1 MPASGQDAAAL
12 ARQRGG
18 VSPAEHSETDPAA
31 LPRTGTAA
39 LHADP
44 PQGLLQNRGCRTAA
58 GLGGLPL
65 SAPVVKRDGYGQAI
79 GFSNGRTSGVAAP
92 DAGADG
98 TGSGPLHRGAPSDA
112 GRRTLPDGPRVV
124 GTAEDQPPD
133 AAGVSLLGRDPL
145 LLRLRQGALP
155 RVGYR
160 TGAGRALFRLTM
172 MAGPCRQTKDGPECS
187 GPSLARRPVESR
199 AELLRLSE
207 VDGDGLAV
215 VRPLSLV
222 NFQIVRFRIVVEPG
236 RDREFRLSVAGIVF
250 AGQPRQRRVRTDIQ
264 RRQRIGGAVQPRQRR
279 VFADIQRLQ
288 RIVGAGQPR
297 QRHIRTD
304 IQRRQL
310 IAVAVQLCQRRV
322 RAYIQR
328 RQLIVVA
335 GQLRQRLEILDSLQ
349 GCQGAGVF
357 ISSRNI
363 QFGHCGDLFH
373 ILRRDIL
380 RVGNNTLFLQLLR
393 KVRVEQG
400 GEIRVV
406 GCRCLGDGQ
415 PHALLPAGQIG
426 VSRAGRCPVIAGG
439 RQFDGLFAGRTARG
453 RDGQPVGGG
462 FGIVVHDREGP
473 AGRGGKR
480 DRCGP
485 IFDGVKRIFGLL
497 DGQGPGKGI
506 AAIILLAAGE
516 GKGGSKCQQVK

>member
-1 MPASGQDAAAL
+1 M
-12 ARQRGG
+12 
-18 VSPAEHSETDPAA
+18 
-31 LPRTGTAA
+31 
-39 LHADP
+39 
-44 PQGLLQNRGCRTAA
+44 A
-58 GLGGLPL
+58 GSL
-65 SAPVVKRDGYGQAI
+65 SA
-79 GFSNGRTSGVAAP
+79 NE
-92 DAGADG
+92 
-98 TGSGPLHRGAPSDA
+98 
-112 GRRTLPDGPRVV
+112 RR
-124 GTAEDQPPD
+124 
-133 AAGVSLLGRDPL
+133 S
-145 LLRLRQGALP
+145 GAL
-155 RVGYR
+155 R
-160 TGAGRALFRLTM
+160 TVFGASTWG
-172 MAGPCRQTKDGPECS
+172 G
-187 GPSLARRPVESR
+187 
-199 AELLRLSE
+199 ELLHLSE

-222 NFQIVRFRIVVEPG
+222 NFQIVRFRIVVEPS
-236 RDREFRLSVAGIVF
+236 RDRECRHPVSRIVF

-264 RRQRIGGAVQPRQRR
+264 RRQRIGGAVQLRQRR

-288 RIVGAGQPR
+288 RIVGAGQPH

-310 IAVAVQLCQRRV
+310 IAVAVQLRQRRVRAYIQRRQLIVFAGQLRQRRVRAHIQRRQLIGAAGQPRQRRIRAEIQRRQLIEGTGQLRQHRAAADIQRRQRIVVAPQRRQRRV

-415 PHALLPAGQIG
+415 PHALLPADQIG

-506 AAIILLAAGE
+506 AAIILLAACK

>member
-1 MPASGQDAAAL
+1 M
-12 ARQRGG
+12 
-18 VSPAEHSETDPAA
+18 
-31 LPRTGTAA
+31 
-39 LHADP
+39 
-44 PQGLLQNRGCRTAA
+44 
-58 GLGGLPL
+58 
-65 SAPVVKRDGYGQAI
+65 I
-79 GFSNGRTSGVAAP
+79 
-92 DAGADG
+92 
-98 TGSGPLHRGAPSDA
+98 
-112 GRRTLPDGPRVV
+112 
-124 GTAEDQPPD
+124 
-133 AAGVSLLGRDPL
+133 
-145 LLRLRQGALP
+145 
-155 RVGYR
+155 
-160 TGAGRALFRLTM
+160 
-172 MAGPCRQTKDGPECS
+172 AGPCRQTKDGPECS
-187 GPSLARRPVESR
+187 GPPLARRPIESR
-199 AELLRLSE
+199 AKLLRLLE
-207 VDGDGLAV
+207 VDSDGLAV
-215 VRPLSLV
+215 VRPLLFV

-236 RDREFRLSVAGIVF
+236 RDRECRHPVAGIVF

-310 IAVAVQLCQRRV
+310 IAVAVQLRQRRV

-415 PHALLPAGQIG
+415 PHALLPADQIG
-426 VSRAGRCPVIAGG
+426 VSRAVRCPVIAGG

>member
-1 MPASGQDAAAL
+1 M
-12 ARQRGG
+12 
-18 VSPAEHSETDPAA
+18 
-31 LPRTGTAA
+31 
-39 LHADP
+39 
-44 PQGLLQNRGCRTAA
+44 
-58 GLGGLPL
+58 
-65 SAPVVKRDGYGQAI
+65 I
-79 GFSNGRTSGVAAP
+79 
-92 DAGADG
+92 
-98 TGSGPLHRGAPSDA
+98 
-112 GRRTLPDGPRVV
+112 
-124 GTAEDQPPD
+124 
-133 AAGVSLLGRDPL
+133 
-145 LLRLRQGALP
+145 
-155 RVGYR
+155 
-160 TGAGRALFRLTM
+160 
-172 MAGPCRQTKDGPECS
+172 AGPCRQTKDGPECS
-187 GPSLARRPVESR
+187 GPPLARRPIESR
-199 AELLRLSE
+199 AKLLRLLE
-207 VDGDGLAV
+207 VDSDGLAV
-215 VRPLSLV
+215 VRPLLFV

-236 RDREFRLSVAGIVF
+236 RDRECRHPVAGIVF

-310 IAVAVQLCQRRV
+310 IAVAVQLCQRRVRAYIQRRQLIVFAGQLRQRRVRAHIQRRQLIGAAGQPRQRRIHAEIQRRQLIEGTGQLRQRRAAADIQRRQRIVVAPQRRQRRV

-415 PHALLPAGQIG
+415 PHALLPADQIG
-426 VSRAGRCPVIAGG
+426 VSRAVRCPVIAGG

>member
-1 MPASGQDAAAL
+1 M
-12 ARQRGG
+12 
-18 VSPAEHSETDPAA
+18 
-31 LPRTGTAA
+31 
-39 LHADP
+39 
-44 PQGLLQNRGCRTAA
+44 
-58 GLGGLPL
+58 
-65 SAPVVKRDGYGQAI
+65 I
-79 GFSNGRTSGVAAP
+79 
-92 DAGADG
+92 
-98 TGSGPLHRGAPSDA
+98 
-112 GRRTLPDGPRVV
+112 
-124 GTAEDQPPD
+124 
-133 AAGVSLLGRDPL
+133 
-145 LLRLRQGALP
+145 
-155 RVGYR
+155 
-160 TGAGRALFRLTM
+160 
-172 MAGPCRQTKDGPECS
+172 AGPCRQTKDGPECS
-187 GPSLARRPVESR
+187 GPPLARRPIESR
-199 AELLRLSE
+199 AKLLRLLE
-207 VDGDGLAV
+207 VDSDGLAV
-215 VRPLSLV
+215 VRPLLFV

-236 RDREFRLSVAGIVF
+236 RDRECRHPVAGIVF

-310 IAVAVQLCQRRV
+310 IAVAVQLRQRRVRAYIQRRQLIVFAGQLRQRRVRAHIQRRQLIGAAGQPRQRRIHAEIQRRQLIEGTGQLRQRRAAADIQRRQRIVVAPQRRQRRV

-357 ISSRNI
+357 ISSRTI

-415 PHALLPAGQIG
+415 PHALLPADQIG
-426 VSRAGRCPVIAGG
+426 VSRAVRCPVIAGG

>member
-1 MPASGQDAAAL
+1 M
-12 ARQRGG
+12 
-18 VSPAEHSETDPAA
+18 
-31 LPRTGTAA
+31 
-39 LHADP
+39 
-44 PQGLLQNRGCRTAA
+44 
-58 GLGGLPL
+58 
-65 SAPVVKRDGYGQAI
+65 I
-79 GFSNGRTSGVAAP
+79 
-92 DAGADG
+92 
-98 TGSGPLHRGAPSDA
+98 
-112 GRRTLPDGPRVV
+112 
-124 GTAEDQPPD
+124 
-133 AAGVSLLGRDPL
+133 
-145 LLRLRQGALP
+145 
-155 RVGYR
+155 
-160 TGAGRALFRLTM
+160 
-172 MAGPCRQTKDGPECS
+172 AGPCRQTKDGPECS

-310 IAVAVQLCQRRV
+310 IAVAVQLRQRRV

-453 RDGQPVGGG
+453 RDGQLVGGG

>member
-1 MPASGQDAAAL
+1 
-12 ARQRGG
+12 
-18 VSPAEHSETDPAA
+18 
-31 LPRTGTAA
+31 
-39 LHADP
+39 
-44 PQGLLQNRGCRTAA
+44 
-58 GLGGLPL
+58 
-65 SAPVVKRDGYGQAI
+65 
-79 GFSNGRTSGVAAP
+79 
-92 DAGADG
+92 
-98 TGSGPLHRGAPSDA
+98 
-112 GRRTLPDGPRVV
+112 
-124 GTAEDQPPD
+124 
-133 AAGVSLLGRDPL
+133 
-145 LLRLRQGALP
+145 
-155 RVGYR
+155 
-160 TGAGRALFRLTM
+160 M

-264 RRQRIGGAVQPRQRR
+264 RRQRIGGAVQLRQRR

-310 IAVAVQLCQRRV
+310 IAVAVQLRQRRIRAEIQRRQLIEGTGQLRQRRAAADIQRRQRIVVAPQRRQRRV

-415 PHALLPAGQIG
+415 PHALLPADQIG

-439 RQFDGLFAGRTARG
+439 RQFDGLFAGCAACG

-462 FGIVVHDREGP
+462 FGIVVHDRKRP

-480 DRCGP
+480 DRYGP
-485 IFDGVKRIFGLL
+485 IFNGVKCIFGLL
-497 DGQGPGKGI
+497 DGQVPGKGI
-506 AAIILLAAGE
+506 AAIILLAACK